1 MTTENFSTLPSTNKT
16 EAIQA
21 YLESGSMPLYD
32 LAKAWNKGNLK
43 DITTRVVRHF
53 NPTIGQC
60 IGLDINVRDAMQNMA
75 LHGLF
80 SANDIRI
87 TPTAAPPQFV
97 LGFVWQADALLRQ
110 LDGRKL
116 STDQK
121 QWLSNL
127 ADDLRNAIAS
137 APYAKG
143 GSKNE

>member
-1 MTTENFSTLPSTNKT
+1 MTTENFSTLPNTNAT

-21 YLESGSMPLYD
+21 YLESGAMRLYD
-32 LAKAWNKGNLK
+32 LAKAWKKGNLK
-43 DITTRVVRHF
+43 DVTARVVRHF

-60 IGLDINVRDAMQNMA
+60 IGLDINVRDAMQNMV

-80 SANDIRI
+80 TDNDIRVS
-87 TPTAAPPQFV
+87 PTAERPQFV

-116 STDQK
+116 STSQK
-121 QWLSNL
+121 QWLANL

-137 APYAKG
+137 APYVKG
-143 GSKNE
+143 ASNE